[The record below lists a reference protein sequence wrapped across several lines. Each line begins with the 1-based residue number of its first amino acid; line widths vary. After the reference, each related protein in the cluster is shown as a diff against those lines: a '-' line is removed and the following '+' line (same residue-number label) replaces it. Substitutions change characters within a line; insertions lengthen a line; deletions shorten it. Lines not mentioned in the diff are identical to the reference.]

1 MPSDLIPSDYAAWL
15 EAVKSRIHSAR
26 TRAALAV
33 NSELI
38 QLYHSIGCDIIE
50 RQTRHGWGSKIVA
63 RVADDL
69 KAAFPDMKGFSAR
82 NVKYMR
88 YFAEHCPD
96 GQFGQQP
103 AAQLPWFHIVTML
116 TQAAGDER
124 EWYALHAIAGGWSP
138 QSVSPRSR
146 RGPS

>member
-1 MPSDLIPSDYAAWL
+1 MPSDLIPSDYVAWL

-88 YFAEHCPD
+88 YFP
-96 GQFGQQP
+96 
-103 AAQLPWFHIVTML
+103 
-116 TQAAGDER
+116 
-124 EWYALHAIAGGWSP
+124 
-138 QSVSPRSR
+138 
-146 RGPS
+146 